1 MSHKLAEFIRARR
14 EAVTPAMAGLP
25 GGGRRRT
32 PGLRREELA
41 QLCDVSPTWLTW
53 LEQGRPV
60 SASSRM
66 LARLAQV
73 LQLSAAERGY
83 LFDVAD
89 KADPEHGEA
98 AGGGAAAGELAA
110 IVAAIDAPAYMLDR
124 QWNAVAW
131 NAGGGR
137 SVCRL
142 ARCAAAGV
150 STESAAEF
158 AAFHVPVAA
167 GARADRRLARA
178 RAAPGGRVSRRYRP
192 PCGPGAAGRPDRAN
206 WPAPARSFA
215 SGGAR
220 SRCWAAMAA
229 CAASSIRVQG
239 PLSFNQVTLHLARQH
254 EVKLVMLLPVLSTV
268 AAALAII
275 RATALRYAVSVP
287 PPVLAPAVAMMTVSL
302 LPGVALPSHNPNL
315 RSIYA
320 MLAAAG
326 LFSLM
331 DTAMKL
337 LSETYPAMQVT
348 ALRAL
353 SSLPLV
359 CLYLLYR
366 GAFKNLL
373 KVRWP
378 LHCLRGALGVAMI
391 TLFAYG
397 LKRLS
402 LAEAYSLFFI
412 APLLI
417 TALSVFILKER
428 VDLAR
433 WCAIAVG
440 LGGVLV
446 VLRPEG
452 GEFLVAGRPGRAG
465 RGRLLCRVGHH
476 RAASSA
482 AATPAKA
489 WCSG

>member
-1 MSHKLAEFIRARR
+1 M
-14 EAVTPAMAGLP
+14 
-25 GGGRRRT
+25 
-32 PGLRREELA
+32 
-41 QLCDVSPTWLTW
+41 
-53 LEQGRPV
+53 
-60 SASSRM
+60 
-66 LARLAQV
+66 
-73 LQLSAAERGY
+73 
-83 LFDVAD
+83 
-89 KADPEHGEA
+89 
-98 AGGGAAAGELAA
+98 
-110 IVAAIDAPAYMLDR
+110 
-124 QWNAVAW
+124 
-131 NAGGGR
+131 
-137 SVCRL
+137 
-142 ARCAAAGV
+142 
-150 STESAAEF
+150 
-158 AAFHVPVAA
+158 
-167 GARADRRLARA
+167 
-178 RAAPGGRVSRRYRP
+178 
-192 PCGPGAAGRPDRAN
+192 
-206 WPAPARSFA
+206 
-215 SGGAR
+215 
-220 SRCWAAMAA
+220 
-229 CAASSIRVQG
+229 
-239 PLSFNQVTLHLARQH
+239 
-254 EVKLVMLLPVLSTV
+254 
-268 AAALAII
+268 
-275 RATALRYAVSVP
+275 
-287 PPVLAPAVAMMTVSL
+287 
-302 LPGVALPSHNPNL
+302 PSHNPNL

-366 GAFKNLL
+366 GAFKHVL

-378 LHCLRGALGVAMI
+378 LHFLRGALGIAMI

-452 GEFLVAGRPGRAG
+452 GEFLSLAGLAVLAAAACYAVSAITGRILSRSDASESMVFWLMIMMAAGGVALCWHDWVAIRREDWLLLAG
-465 RGRLLCRVGHH
+465 LSVSGFLGQLAITEAFRSGK
-476 RAASSA
+476 ASSVAPFEYSALAWGMGLDWLLWRTLPDEYTMLGA
-482 AATPAKA
+482 AIIIA
-489 WCSG
+489 SGIYLVRKEAVHVESEHP

>member
-1 MSHKLAEFIRARR
+1 M
-14 EAVTPAMAGLP
+14 
-25 GGGRRRT
+25 
-32 PGLRREELA
+32 
-41 QLCDVSPTWLTW
+41 
-53 LEQGRPV
+53 
-60 SASSRM
+60 
-66 LARLAQV
+66 
-73 LQLSAAERGY
+73 
-83 LFDVAD
+83 
-89 KADPEHGEA
+89 
-98 AGGGAAAGELAA
+98 
-110 IVAAIDAPAYMLDR
+110 
-124 QWNAVAW
+124 
-131 NAGGGR
+131 
-137 SVCRL
+137 
-142 ARCAAAGV
+142 
-150 STESAAEF
+150 
-158 AAFHVPVAA
+158 
-167 GARADRRLARA
+167 
-178 RAAPGGRVSRRYRP
+178 
-192 PCGPGAAGRPDRAN
+192 
-206 WPAPARSFA
+206 
-215 SGGAR
+215 
-220 SRCWAAMAA
+220 
-229 CAASSIRVQG
+229 
-239 PLSFNQVTLHLARQH
+239 
-254 EVKLVMLLPVLSTV
+254 
-268 AAALAII
+268 
-275 RATALRYAVSVP
+275 
-287 PPVLAPAVAMMTVSL
+287 
-302 LPGVALPSHNPNL
+302 PSHNPNL

-366 GAFKNLL
+366 GAFRNLL

-417 TALSVFILKER
+417 TALSVFILKEL

-452 GEFLVAGRPGRAG
+452 GEFLSLAGLAVLAAAACYAVSAITGRILSRSDASESMVFWLMVMMAAGGVALSWHEWVAIRREDWLLLAG
-465 RGRLLCRVGHH
+465 LSVSGFLGQLAITEAFRSGK
-476 RAASSA
+476 ASSVAPFEYSALAWGMGLDWLLWRTLPDEYTMIGA
-482 AATPAKA
+482 AIIIA
-489 WCSG
+489 SGIYLVRREAAHLESEHP